1 MTTEGKSNDLQRLTE
16 EFFADISARNWQNAL
31 SRIHPEARAVQNIS
45 GQEVNAG
52 DLLISMRGLV
62 ESLADFCYENPRRVV
77 GQDAVVEQHD
87 VRMTR
92 RDGIEV
98 VLDICIVL
106 RFDADGLITR
116 IDEYLDSGALK
127 PLQK

>member
-45 GQEVNAG
+45 GHEVNAG

-62 ESLADFCYENPRRVV
+62 ESLADFRYENPRRVV

>member
-62 ESLADFCYENPRRVV
+62 ESLADFRYENPRRVV

>member
-62 ESLADFCYENPRRVV
+62 ESLADFRYENPRRVV

-106 RFDADGLITR
+106 RFDTDGLITR